1 MISNRARATS
11 AAPPYFKCFT
21 NPHTNQGYLDG
32 AFYHN
37 NPVWVAFR
45 EHQLIWSDISSL
57 HPDILLSIG
66 TGRTESSPPRSVDFQ
81 QRDPKT
87 YTEQIWSTVDS
98 SVKHLLNCDKR
109 WTQFSEAMIQTRGSE
124 GTPRNYIRMNLQLG
138 FEVPPLD
145 SIQCLPLLQQEV
157 RQILH
162 KNRKATE
169 EIAHRL
175 VASTF
180 FFEKERLIIRE
191 GDHQFACEGWFIY

>member
-1 MISNRARATS
+1 MIFNRARATS

-21 NPHTNQGYLDG
+21 DPHTNQGYLDG

-37 NPVWVAFR
+37 SPVRVAFQ

-66 TGRTESSPPRSVDFQ
+66 TGRTKSPSLRSVDCQ

-109 WTQFSEAMIQTRGSE
+109 WTQFIEAITQTRGSE
-124 GTPRNYIRMNLQLG
+124 GKPRNYIRMNLPLS
-138 FEVPPLD
+138 FAVPPLD
-145 SIQCLPLLQQEV
+145 AIQCLPALQQEAQ
-157 RQILH
+157 QILH
-162 KNRKATE
+162 KNKKATK

-180 FFEKERLIIRE
+180 FFEKERLIIQEEDR
-191 GDHQFACEGWFIY
+191 QFACKG